1 MHYENL
7 IDCNKITLEIFHLIF
22 YPIYTCNYK
31 ILMFPKLKG
40 GVLTFPPPTFPKPI
54 NYKFA
59 TSNTCT

>member
-40 GVLTFPPPTFPKPI
+40 GVLTFPPPPFPNP
-54 NYKFA
+54 
-59 TSNTCT
+59 